1 MEDVPAAVDRDV
13 LDDLE
18 HAVGDDRAF
27 LRDVIDSFLDEA
39 PRTVAT
45 IREGIATGNVE
56 STSRA
61 AHTLKSNA
69 ATLGALGLSAMA
81 RELETLTSVATTEAS
96 DLAEPEISALVDVI
110 AHELD
115 KVRDELDALVPPGA
129 DNS

>member
-1 MEDVPAAVDRDV
+1 VEDEPSAVDRDV

-18 HAVGDDRAF
+18 RAVGDDRAF
-27 LRDVIDSFLDEA
+27 LRDVIDTFLDEA
-39 PRTVAT
+39 PRMVAT
-45 IREGIATGNVE
+45 IREGIATGDVE

-81 RELETLTSVATTEAS
+81 RELETLTSVATTDAS
-96 DLAEPEISALVDVI
+96 DLAEPHISALVDVI

-115 KVRDELDALVPPGA
+115 NVRDELDALVPPTE
-129 DNS
+129 DST

>member
-1 MEDVPAAVDRDV
+1 VEDEPSAVDRDV

-27 LRDVIDSFLDEA
+27 LRDVIDTFLDEA
-39 PRTVAT
+39 PRMVAT
-45 IREGIATGNVE
+45 IREGIATGDVE

-81 RELETLTSVATTEAS
+81 RELETLTSVATTDAS
-96 DLAEPEISALVDVI
+96 DLAEPHIGALVDVI

-115 KVRDELDALVPPGA
+115 NVRDELDALVPPTE
-129 DNS
+129 DST